1 MGAYHTEQI
10 EALLQLQK
18 QRPRDESDANE
29 DVVTVTQ
36 AQAVAA
42 VVACLSN
49 ETPTAYGLTAAD
61 WAEHLMNE
69 LADNPGAVLLVLLIG
84 SSVPSVGV
92 FLAGHLGNCIEG
104 LANRQL
110 AEMDPDEAEAYL

>member
-1 MGAYHTEQI
+1 MGAYHAELMDD
-10 EALLQLQK
+10 LLRVAPPYSL
-18 QRPRDESDANE
+18 PHEPDEDAP
-29 DVVTVTQ
+29 TVTK

-49 ETPTAYGLTAAD
+49 ESPTAYGLTAAD

-69 LADNPGAVLLVLLIG
+69 LADNPAAVLLVLLIG
-84 SSVPSVGV
+84 STVPSVGE

-110 AEMDPDEAEAYL
+110 AKMNADELEAYL

>member
-1 MGAYHTEQI
+1 MGAYHAQLMDD
-10 EALLQLQK
+10 LLRVAPPYSL
-18 QRPRDESDANE
+18 PHEPDEDAP
-29 DVVTVTQ
+29 TVTK

-49 ETPTAYGLTAAD
+49 ESPTAYGLTAAV

-69 LADNPGAVLLVLLIG
+69 LADNPAAVLLVLLIG
-84 SSVPSVGV
+84 SSVPSVGE

-104 LANRQL
+104 VANRRL
-110 AEMDPDEAEAYL
+110 AEMDPDEAEQYL

>member
-1 MGAYHTEQI
+1 MGAYHAEQI

-29 DVVTVTQ
+29 DLPTHGRQQ
-36 AQAVAA
+36 AIDA
-42 VVACLSN
+42 VVACLSH
-49 ETPTAYGLTAAD
+49 EEPTAYGLTAAD

-69 LADNPGAVLLVLLIG
+69 LADNQGAVLLVLLIG
-84 SSVPSVGV
+84 STIPSVGV

-110 AEMDPDEAEAYL
+110 AKMNADELEAYL

>member
-1 MGAYHTEQI
+1 MGAHHADMI
-10 EALLQLQK
+10 EALMRLQK
-18 QRPRDESDANE
+18 RPRDESDANE
-29 DVVTVTQ
+29 DVPTVTKE
-36 AQAVAA
+36 QAVTT

-49 ETPTAYGLTAAD
+49 ETQTAYGLTAAD

-69 LADNPGAVLLVLLIG
+69 LADNPAAVLLVLLIG
-84 SSVPSVGV
+84 STVPSVGE

-110 AEMDPDEAEAYL
+110 AKMNADELEAYL

>member
-1 MGAYHTEQI
+1 MGAYHAELMDD
-10 EALLQLQK
+10 LLRVAPPYSL
-18 QRPRDESDANE
+18 PHEPDEDAP
-29 DVVTVTQ
+29 VVTQ

-49 ETPTAYGLTAAD
+49 EAPTAYGLTAAE

-84 SSVPSVGV
+84 STVPSVGE
-92 FLAGHLGNCIEG
+92 FLAGHLSNCIEAE
-104 LANRQL
+104 ANRQL

>member
-1 MGAYHTEQI
+1 MGAYHAQLMDD
-10 EALLQLQK
+10 LLRVAPPYSLAHE
-18 QRPRDESDANE
+18 PDEDAP
-29 DVVTVTQ
+29 VVTK

-42 VVACLSN
+42 VVACLAN
-49 ETPTAYGLTAAD
+49 EAPAAYGLTAAD

-69 LADNPGAVLLVLLIG
+69 LADNQGAVLLVLLIG
-84 SSVPSVGV
+84 STVPSVGE

-110 AEMDPDEAEAYL
+110 EEMDPDEAEACL